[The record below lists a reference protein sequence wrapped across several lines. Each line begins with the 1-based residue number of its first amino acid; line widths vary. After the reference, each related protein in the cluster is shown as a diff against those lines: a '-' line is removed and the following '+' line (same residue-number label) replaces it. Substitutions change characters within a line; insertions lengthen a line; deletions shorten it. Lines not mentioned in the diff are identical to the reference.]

1 MRARGQSHTSTGS
14 AIAVSI
20 LASLLLAAGVSC
32 RPAAGTGSPV
42 AAGQAPGL
50 PATPTATATE
60 PLLPPPPTR
69 TAAAPGEPTTPTPPL
84 TDLWSRPSE
93 PAVPAASATPVPES
107 PTATPAPAA
116 TPGGTPA
123 RAGLYSARQR
133 LGLGAAGLAVTRDVA
148 ERLGLGWY
156 LDWGVHPDG
165 YRSAEVEYMPMI
177 RVPGGEPQPSL
188 EALRALVPALPGA
201 LWLIGNEPDVPWQDN
216 VTPEAYAAAYHDLY
230 YLLKS
235 LDPTCR
241 VAIGGVSQ
249 PTPLRLRYLE
259 RILASY
265 QARYG
270 EAMPVDAW
278 NVHNFILREERGS
291 WGVDIPPGMPE
302 DTGTLREIDDHDS
315 MALFRQQIVDFRRW
329 MKARGLQD
337 QPLIVTEYGILMP
350 NDYGFPGERVEQF
363 MLDTFAYFGSAAD
376 RELGMPADGYRLVQR
391 WCWFS
396 LSDGRYP
403 TGNLLSAEGV
413 LTPLGEAFAAY
424 ARRAR

>member
-1 MRARGQSHTSTGS
+1 MA
-14 AIAVSI
+14 
-20 LASLLLAAGVSC
+20 C
-32 RPAAGTGSPV
+32 RPAGGTGSP
-42 AAGQAPGL
+42 AAASQAPGL
-50 PATPTATATE
+50 PAAPTATATE
-60 PLLPPPPTR
+60 PILPPPPTR
-69 TAAAPGEPTTPTPPL
+69 TAAAAVEVTPLTPSL

-93 PAVPAASATPVPES
+93 PAVPAGSATTAAPS
-107 PTATPAPAA
+107 RTATPPPAA
-116 TPGGTPA
+116 APSGTPA
-123 RAGLYSARQR
+123 RAGLYTARQR
-133 LGLGAAGLAVTRDVA
+133 LGLGAAGLAVTRELA

-156 LDWGVHPDG
+156 LDWGVRPDS

-188 EALRALVPALPGA
+188 EALRTLVPALPGA

-265 QARYG
+265 QAQYG

-278 NVHNFILREERGS
+278 NVHNFVLREERGS

-302 DTGTLREIDDHDS
+302 ASGTLREIDDHDS
-315 MALFRQQIVDFRRW
+315 MVLFRQQIVDFRRW
-329 MKARGLQD
+329 MKGRGLQD
-337 QPLIVTEYGILMP
+337 RPLIVTEYGILMP
-350 NDYGFPGERVEQF
+350 NDYGFPEERVEQF
-363 MLDTFAYFGSAAD
+363 MLDTFAYFDSAVD

-396 LSDGRYP
+396 LGDERYP
-403 TGNLLSAEGV
+403 TGNLLEAEGT